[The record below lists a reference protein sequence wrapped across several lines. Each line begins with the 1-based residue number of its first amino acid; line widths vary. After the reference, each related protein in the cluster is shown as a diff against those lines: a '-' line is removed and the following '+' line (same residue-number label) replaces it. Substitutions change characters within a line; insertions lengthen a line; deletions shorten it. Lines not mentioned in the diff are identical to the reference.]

1 MKDLIRKCSK
11 LADYVIID
19 TPPMSMVSDTE
30 ALLDIIDYAILVI
43 RQDFSYEKDITN
55 CINIMNDANCKF
67 LGCILNDYKTFT
79 LNNRNILKNSED
91 ERAVEIYD

>member
-1 MKDLIRKCSK
+1 MIREANKNDL
-11 LADYVIID
+11 D
-19 TPPMSMVSDTE
+19 E
-30 ALLDIIDYAILVI
+30 IL
-43 RQDFSYEKDITN
+43 QLYLYLHEKSIPEDSQHLRSTWD
-55 CINIMNDANCKF
+55 NIMNDANCKF